1 MLKTAASALDV
12 ITDTISQH
20 MCPIMSTSSGPPC
33 TLAVQGSLAGIPSL
47 SKSVVVVDLP
57 VLLARKLSMS
67 VPPCVL
73 LFLSYAYGPSQESV
87 LAPGTDDCDKG
98 ATLDCLRALYNFN
111 YDIVSA
117 DKEAIGVCECH

>member
-1 MLKTAASALDV
+1 
-12 ITDTISQH
+12 
-20 MCPIMSTSSGPPC
+20 
-33 TLAVQGSLAGIPSL
+33 
-47 SKSVVVVDLP
+47 
-57 VLLARKLSMS
+57 MS

-117 DKEAIGVCECH
+117 DKEAIGVCECHLVPQCHRAYRLTATSNSRARVQCVPAV